1 MGELCLSLWAGWV
14 IRTFS
19 EGWIC
24 LVQGTV
30 TAVFFVILTGE
41 QGPERGEVAKNRS
54 QQEPPKGTNRTELV
68 GPDVFV

>member
-1 MGELCLSLWAGWV
+1 M
-14 IRTFS
+14 
-19 EGWIC
+19 
-24 LVQGTV
+24 QGTV